1 MSGASPSGLFA
12 NRATRRRIGT
22 YVGFLVAAVILM
34 AVSANPFVRDL
45 QNGVAFAFRP
55 MQAAVDGAARDI
67 VSITTALAD
76 IDQLRRDNDSLRAEN
91 DRLRL
96 ENRSATEARRENDLL
111 TGLLQL
117 RQGIDFQ
124 TRAATVIARET
135 TEARRVLVIDRGSDD
150 GIEVGHVVIAAGGAV
165 VGRVIDVGPTFARVL
180 LISDTTSTVIGQ
192 LVASAATGKVVGQPG
207 GALVMEDVDSTV
219 TVPIGEEVFT
229 AGIEL
234 EGGLRSPYPKG
245 LLIGQVVD
253 IARDPNEVVQTV
265 YLQPAAPLDRLE
277 FVLVITD
284 YQGGLGGSTESPAP
298 CEPTASGVLPNE
310 DEPCA
315 TPGPGTP

>member
-1 MSGASPSGLFA
+1 MSGTAPSGLFA
-12 NRATRRRIGT
+12 NRATRRRLGW
-22 YVGFLVAAVILM
+22 YGGFVVASLILM
-34 AVSANPFVRDL
+34 GVSGNPFVRDL

-55 MQAAVDGAARDI
+55 FQAAVDGAARDV
-67 VSITTALAD
+67 VSIGAALTD
-76 IDQLRRDNDSLRAEN
+76 IDQLRRDNDALRAEN

-96 ENRSATEARRENDLL
+96 ENRTAAEARRENDLL

-124 TRAATVIARET
+124 TRAAMVIAREASD
-135 TEARRVLVIDRGSDD
+135 ARRVVVIDRGSDD
-150 GIEVGHVVIAAGGAV
+150 GIQVGHVVIAAGGAL
-165 VGRVIDVGPTFARVL
+165 VGRVVDVGPTFSRVL
-180 LISDTTSTVIGQ
+180 LLSDSTSTVIGQ
-192 LVASAATGKVVGQPG
+192 LVSSVATGKVVGQPG
-207 GALVMEDVDSTV
+207 GALVMQDVDSTV

-253 IARDPNEVVQTV
+253 VARDPNEVVQTV
-265 YLQPAAPLDRLE
+265 YLQPAAPLDHLE

-284 YQGGLGGSTESPAP
+284 YLGGLGGSDSTPP

-315 TPGPGTP
+315 TEAP

>member
-1 MSGASPSGLFA
+1 MSGTSPSGLFA
-12 NRATRRRIGT
+12 NRATRRRLSWYG
-22 YVGFLVAAVILM
+22 GCLVASLVLM
-34 AVSANPFVRDL
+34 GVSGNPFVRDL

-55 MQAAVDGAARDI
+55 FEAAVDGAARD
-67 VSITTALAD
+67 VQSIGAALSD
-76 IDQLRRDNDSLRAEN
+76 IDQLRRDNDALRAEN
-91 DRLRL
+91 DRLRV
-96 ENRSATEARRENDLL
+96 ENRTAAEARRENDLL

-124 TRAATVIARET
+124 TQAATVIAREASD
-135 TEARRVLVIDRGSDD
+135 ARRVVVIDRGSDD
-150 GIEVGHVVIAAGGAV
+150 GIEVGHVVIAAGGAL

-180 LISDTTSTVIGQ
+180 LISDSTSTVIGQ
-192 LVASAATGKVVGQPG
+192 LVSSGASGKVIGQPG
-207 GALVMEDVDSTV
+207 GALVMQDVDSTV
-219 TVPIGEEVFT
+219 TIPIGEEVFT

-253 IARDPNEVVQTV
+253 VARDPNEVVQTV

-284 YQGGLGGSTESPAP
+284 YQGGLSGTDGTPPCAP
-298 CEPTASGVLPNE
+298 TPSGVLPNE

-315 TPGPGTP
+315 TSAP